1 MQTTA
6 FRSTQPT
13 TRELTSYTR
22 FIEATCSQ
30 SRVSS
35 SVCLG
40 PFVDT
45 NTEPSNSRSMGM
57 EEARK

>member
-1 MQTTA
+1 MNTIEIFVCLMHHA
-6 FRSTQPT
+6 VSIKYEVNRD
-13 TRELTSYTR
+13 SYTR

-40 PFVDT
+40 PIVDT
-45 NTEPSNSRSMGM
+45 NAEPSKPR
-57 EEARK
+57 